1 MNQRITSAVVD
12 AATLAKLKQLI
23 PSDSSARIFADA
35 SLTNEQTEFLF
46 KNVTKDPLKDLKF
59 KLEKEYNKPT
69 LSSVEKTL
77 EERGARY
84 GQFIDHAEI
93 AQGLQDVMRKAP
105 NWSKLDVDMRQAL
118 TVFTDKIARILNG
131 DPYYSDSWHDLSGY
145 STLVERRL
153 VALEN
158 EKKNSSKT

>member
-23 PSDSSARIFADA
+23 PSDYHEKTRIFADA
-35 SLTNEQTEFLF
+35 SLSHEQTEFLF
-46 KNVTKDPLKDLKF
+46 KNVTEDPLKALKF
-59 KLEKEYNKPT
+59 KLEKEDNKPA

-145 STLVERRL
+145 ATLVEKRL
-153 VALEN
+153 VALEKG
-158 EKKNSSKT
+158 E

>member
-23 PSDSSARIFADA
+23 PSDYHEKTRIFEDA
-35 SLTNEQTEFLF
+35 NLSRKQTEFLF
-46 KNVTKDPLKDLKF
+46 KNVTEDPLKALKL
-59 KLEKEYNKPT
+59 KLEKEDNKPT

-145 STLVERRL
+145 ATLVEKRL
-153 VALEN
+153 VALEKG
-158 EKKNSSKT
+158 E

>member
-23 PSDSSARIFADA
+23 PSDYHEKTRIFADA
-35 SLTNEQTEFLF
+35 SLPLEQTKFLY
-46 KNVTKDPLKDLKF
+46 DRMPSPGSPLEGVKF
-59 KLEKEYNKPT
+59 KLKPDDFEIKPT

-145 STLVERRL
+145 ATLVEKRL
-153 VALEN
+153 VALEKG
-158 EKKNSSKT
+158 E

>member
-1 MNQRITSAVVD
+1 MNPRITSAVVD

-23 PSDSSARIFADA
+23 PSDYHEKTRIFADA
-35 SLTNEQTEFLF
+35 SLAHEQRELLC
-46 KNVTKDPLKDLKF
+46 DRMPSPGSPLEGVKF
-59 KLEKEYNKPT
+59 KLEKDNKPP

-145 STLVERRL
+145 ATLVEKRL
-153 VALEN
+153 VALEKG
-158 EKKNSSKT
+158 E